1 MQTLKVEKI
10 INNNLKRI
18 ERENKRKIAM
28 HATEEM
34 QSRWMNIVLAY
45 PVADVNDIRN
55 ENPCFNGGTN
65 VSETNQCFPEY
76 SQSSYLSMRKH
87 EENLK
92 MFNYLN

>member
-1 MQTLKVEKI
+1 MKLEKI

-34 QSRWMNIVLAY
+34 QSRWMNIAIAY
-45 PVADVNDIRN
+45 PQVDVNDIRHV
-55 ENPCFNGGTN
+55 NPRFNGGTN

-76 SQSSYLSMRKH
+76 SQSSYLCMRKH
-87 EENLK
+87 EEDLK
-92 MFNYLN
+92 LFNYLN